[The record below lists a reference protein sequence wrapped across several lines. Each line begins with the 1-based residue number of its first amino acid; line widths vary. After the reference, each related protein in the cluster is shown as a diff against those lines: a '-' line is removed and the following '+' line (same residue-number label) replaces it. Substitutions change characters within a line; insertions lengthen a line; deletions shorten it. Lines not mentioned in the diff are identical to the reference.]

1 MNASSSAYTK
11 RFQRSSVMAAP
22 FSGLNGEA
30 CAQALAH
37 EVHRRASR

>member
-22 FSGLNGEA
+22 FSGLNGE
-30 CAQALAH
+30 
-37 EVHRRASR
+37 VHRRASR